1 MGNETF
7 YSDGLNLSN
16 KKIQPDFVFIF
27 AIQSKRYVKILAEF
41 YKT

>member
-16 KKIQPDFVFIF
+16 KKLQPDFVFI
-27 AIQSKRYVKILAEF
+27 LAATCKLAATED
-41 YKT
+41 YRVL